1 MRNINSNQK
10 GTTNVKM
17 DDGRV
22 FDSTK
27 AGVNDSNK
35 NWNDFQTY
43 YYEDEFKPKEKE
55 TKSTAEA
62 AERGKA
68 FVRGRLIILAL
79 QAELKN
85 KTRSR
90 KREMELA

>member
-1 MRNINSNQK
+1 MRNNKINQK
-10 GTTNVKM
+10 GTTNVRI

-43 YYEDEFKPKEKE
+43 YYEDDFQSREKE

-85 KTRSR
+85 KSRNR